1 MICSSRNKNKYEAVS
16 KVQTDKLVPSMLKL
30 ILCASYAEVMKSL
43 LDEQNP
49 LYGRFGLVLH
59 LKAMEPVSKVCY
71 F

>member
-1 MICSSRNKNKYEAVS
+1 
-16 KVQTDKLVPSMLKL
+16 MLKL